1 MQGMSSRPALLTYS
15 RPLLSGTS
23 LSFKDKA
30 TSEAVED
37 TVKADKG
44 AVQQAV

>member
-1 MQGMSSRPALLTYS
+1 MSFRPALLTYS

-23 LSFKDKA
+23 LSFKDKG
-30 TSEAVED
+30 TNEAVED

-44 AVQQAV
+44 AMQKAV